1 MTTLGRPPH
10 GPRLVDRLDLS
21 VSAAERLKL
30 ILETISGA
38 RSVKDASEMLG
49 ISETRFHVIRQTAL
63 EAAGQSL
70 EPQAPGRPATART
83 ENDTRIEQLEQRNSE
98 LTVALEAMRLREEIA
113 AIAPHLLVRPE
124 RCSPPRRSLLARAR
138 RASIGKGGISRS

>member
-10 GPRLVDRLDLS
+10 GPRLVERLDLS
-21 VSAAERLKL
+21 ASAAERLKL

-70 EPQAPGRPATART
+70 EPQAPGRPAKAHP
-83 ENDTRIEQLEQRNSE
+83 ESEERIEALEREKGE

-113 AIAPHLLVRPE
+113 AIAPHLLVRSD
-124 RCSPPRRSLLARAR
+124 RRFPPRRSLLARAKR
-138 RASIGKGGISRS
+138 TSIGKSGISGS